1 MGKGDSVISSM
12 RSTEEPPPNGS
23 EPFPEWPTISH
34 AETRVLEH
42 QRKLHRWARNE
53 PLRRCA
59 DLCNLVCDRA
69 TLMHAWERVA
79 GNKGSMTAGVDAV
92 TRFAVIRD
100 DGLIPFLENLRTSL
114 REG

>member
-23 EPFPEWPTISH
+23 EPSTAWPSFSQ
-34 AETRVLEH
+34 AEKRVLEH
-42 QRKLHRWARNE
+42 QRKLHRWARTE
-53 PLRRCA
+53 PLRRFT
-59 DLCNLVCDRA
+59 DLFNLVCDRA

-79 GNKGSMTAGVDAV
+79 GNIGSMTAGVDAV
-92 TRFAVIRD
+92 TRFAVVRD